1 MKESALPQ
9 SGTRSNPVKV
19 MIVDDSAFMRFAI
32 AQQLNEHPEITVIGT
47 ASNGKE
53 ALKLI
58 PKLQPDVITL
68 DVEMPHMDGL
78 TTLRHIM
85 SDFPRPVIMFSSL
98 TKEGAAETIQAL
110 MLGAVDF
117 IPKPA
122 NRTDISAVMSDMTR
136 KIVQA
141 AKAKV
146 KFVRLQPAI
155 PVAAARNNQPS
166 KKLGVYHKTA
176 PVVLIG
182 SSTGGPGA
190 LSEVVPALPAD
201 FPSPVL
207 IVQHMP
213 SGFTHSLSE
222 RLNSISQLHVKEAEP
237 GDSLMVGQVVLAPGG
252 FHMTIDEN
260 EKIALNQKPTV
271 HGVRPA
277 VDVTLTSL
285 IQRFGKNIIAVIMTG
300 MGSDGTHG
308 TSLLHSDGGYVIA
321 EHESTCVVWG
331 MPRSVVEANAADAVL
346 PRPQIASAIEEA
358 VHTLTGRGDLSRSS
372 NTLSP
377 LR

>member
-1 MKESALPQ
+1 MADKPLSQ
-9 SGTRSNPVKV
+9 VSKGSQNPVKV

-32 AQQLNEHPEITVIGT
+32 AQQLSEHPEIVVVGT
-47 ASNGKE
+47 ASNGRE

-58 PKLQPDVITL
+58 PRLEPDVITL

-85 SDFPRPVIMFSSL
+85 TDFPRPVIMFSSL
-98 TKEGAAETIQAL
+98 TKEGAAETIRAL

-117 IPKPA
+117 VAKPA
-122 NRTDISAVMSDMTR
+122 NRADIREVMRDMTS
-136 KIVQA
+136 KIAHVA
-141 AKAKV
+141 RAKV
-146 KFVRLQPAI
+146 KYVQLH
-155 PVAAARNNQPS
+155 PVAQLVTKQRDLSS
-166 KKLGVYHKTA
+166 KKLHAYQKTT

-190 LSEVVPALPAD
+190 LSEVIPALPAN

-213 SGFTHSLSE
+213 AGFTHSLSE
-222 RLNSISQLHVKEAEP
+222 RLNSISQLSVKEAEP
-237 GDSLMVGQVVLAPGG
+237 GDALMVGQVLLAPGG
-252 FHMTIDEN
+252 FHMTVDEN

-285 IQRFGKNIIAVIMTG
+285 IQRYGKNIVAVIMTG

-308 TSLLHSDGGYVIA
+308 ASLLHSDGGYVIA

-331 MPRSVVEANAADAVL
+331 MPRSVVEAGAADAVL
-346 PRPQIASAIEEA
+346 PRPQIVGAIEEGIR
-358 VHTLTGRGDLSRSS
+358 TLTTRPRAER
-372 NTLSP
+372 TH
-377 LR
+377 

>member
-1 MKESALPQ
+1 
-9 SGTRSNPVKV
+9 
-19 MIVDDSAFMRFAI
+19 MIVDDSAFMRFTI
-32 AQQLNEHPEITVIGT
+32 AQQLNEYTELRVIGT

-58 PKLQPDVITL
+58 PELQPDVITL

-78 TTLRHIM
+78 ATLRQIM
-85 SDFPRPVIMFSSL
+85 ANFPRPVIMFSSL
-98 TKEGAAETIQAL
+98 TREGAAETIQAL

-117 IPKPA
+117 VSKPE
-122 NRTDISAVMSDMTR
+122 NRTDIRKAMSDLTA
-136 KIVQA
+136 KIINA

-146 KFVRLQPAI
+146 K
-155 PVAAARNNQPS
+155 PVARQSLIRSVPEPS
-166 KKLGVYHKTA
+166 NRLPKQVSPYQKTT
-176 PVVLIG
+176 PVILIG

-190 LSEVVPALPAD
+190 LNEIIPALPHN

-213 SGFTHSLSE
+213 PGFTHSLSE
-222 RLNSISQLHVKEAEP
+222 RLNSISPLNVKEAEP
-237 GDSLMVGQVVLAPGG
+237 GDQLLVGQVLVAPGG
-252 FHMTIDEN
+252 FHMTLDDE
-260 EKIALNQKPTV
+260 ERIALNQKPAV

-285 IQRFGKNIIAVIMTG
+285 VQHFGKNVIAVILTG

-308 TSLLHSDGGYVIA
+308 ASLLHSDGGYVIA

-331 MPRSVVEANAADAVL
+331 MPRSVVEAGAANAVL
-346 PRPQIASAIEEA
+346 PRPQIAGALEYTI
-358 VHTLTGRGDLSRSS
+358 RKMW
-372 NTLSP
+372 N
-377 LR
+377 